1 MKLFLLALGLALILE
16 GMPYFLFPRRL
27 RELLATLSGQP
38 ETTLRFFGL
47 TAMCCGLLL
56 LVAGRYLPR

>member
-27 RELLATLSGQP
+27 RELLAVLEDMPDTA
-38 ETTLRFFGL
+38 LRFFGL

-56 LVAGRYLPR
+56 LAAGRYLFE